1 MASLFYPRPL
11 NHLLGKQERPSSFM
25 GSKKAT
31 KRGVIETQRGHA
43 LFGVLFAAPQCLG
56 WEGEAPVGL

>member
-1 MASLFYPRPL
+1 MVPLFYPGLL

-25 GSKKAT
+25 GPKKAT
-31 KRGVIETQRGHA
+31 KTGVIEIQRGRP
-43 LFGVLFAAPQCLG
+43 LFGVLFAAPQYLG

>member
-1 MASLFYPRPL
+1 MAPLFFQGPL

-25 GSKKAT
+25 RPKKAT
-31 KRGVIETQRGHA
+31 KSGVIETQRGRP
-43 LFGVLFAAPQCLG
+43 LFGVLFAAPQSLG

>member
-1 MASLFYPRPL
+1 MVPLFYPGPL

-25 GSKKAT
+25 GPEEAT
-31 KRGVIETQRGHA
+31 KTGVIETQRGRP
-43 LFGVLFAAPQCLG
+43 LFGVLFAVPQCLG